1 MKLTY
6 KLPILVI
13 FLVLFLAI
21 GYQLIFYFEIQ
32 ENIID
37 SRISEATS
45 LIQLSSDEIRDSV
58 YFLDYETIN
67 LQLDSLQKNPLI
79 KNVYVMHPDGRIISD
94 GFNENVGFNTIPN
107 DIFIQN
113 SITLDTINVKI
124 NENNIQLVNPIVIVD
139 KIGILYLEYSL
150 EDINQIL
157 EESVLLLLIFA
168 TILSIVGI
176 VIGFS
181 ISSSITKP
189 IQKIKNISVELA
201 KGNFDMNFDYSK
213 SSTSEMNDLLKS
225 LQEMSVN
232 MKKHQSDLIKAERFS
247 AIGELSAKISHD
259 IRNPLFVLTA
269 SLFTLPGMRNNQ
281 EKFDRVVE
289 RMNGSVKR
297 ITHQVD
303 EVMIFLQTTDIR
315 IEEIHLKEMFD
326 LIVSELDIVEQNV
339 NSPKNDLVIIA
350 DKTKLTALFSNIVMN
365 AFQAIEKNGTISII
379 MSEFDDSV
387 KIEIID
393 DGPGIPKENVD
404 KIFEPLFTTKQEG
417 TGLGLASC
425 KNTVEQHGGTISIK
439 NNPTTFTV
447 VLPKIQEIDT
457 KET

>member
-13 FLVLFLAI
+13 FLVLFFAI
-21 GYQLIFYFEIQ
+21 GYQLIFYFQIQ

-37 SRISEATS
+37 SRISEATT
-45 LIQLSSDEIRDSV
+45 LIKLSSDEIRDSV

-67 LQLDSLQKNPLI
+67 LQLDSLKKNPLI

-94 GFNENVGFNTIPN
+94 GFNENERFNTIPS
-107 DIFIQN
+107 DIFIKN
-113 SITLDTINVKI
+113 SIILDTINVQI

-150 EDINQIL
+150 EDIHQIL
-157 EESVLLLLIFA
+157 DESVSLLLIFA
-168 TILSIVGI
+168 IILSIIGI
-176 VIGFS
+176 VTGFF

-213 SSTSEMNDLLKS
+213 SSTSEINDLLKS
-225 LQEMSVN
+225 LHEMSLN
-232 MKKHQSDLIKAERFS
+232 MKKYQSDLVKAERFS
-247 AIGELSAKISHD
+247 AIGELSARIAHD
-259 IRNPLFVLTA
+259 IRNPLAVLSA
-269 SLFTLPGMRNNQ
+269 SMFLLPRIRDDP
-281 EKFDRVVE
+281 EKFDKVVK
-289 RMNGSVKR
+289 RMDDSVKR

-303 EVMIFLQTTDIR
+303 EVMVFLKTTDIHT
-315 IEEIHLKEMFD
+315 EEIHLKEMFD
-326 LIVSELDIVEQNV
+326 LIISELDIVEQNV
-339 NSPKNDLVIIA
+339 NSPKNDIVIIA
-350 DKTKLTALFSNIVMN
+350 DKTKLTALFSNIIMN
-365 AFQAIEKNGTISII
+365 SFQAIEKNGTISVTL
-379 MSEFDDSV
+379 SEFNDNV
-387 KIEIID
+387 KIEIED
-393 DGPGIPKENVD
+393 DGPGIPEENIN

-425 KNTVEQHGGTISIK
+425 NHIVKQHGGTISLK
-439 NNPTTFTV
+439 NNPTTFTII
-447 VLPKIQEIDT
+447 LPKIYEIDS